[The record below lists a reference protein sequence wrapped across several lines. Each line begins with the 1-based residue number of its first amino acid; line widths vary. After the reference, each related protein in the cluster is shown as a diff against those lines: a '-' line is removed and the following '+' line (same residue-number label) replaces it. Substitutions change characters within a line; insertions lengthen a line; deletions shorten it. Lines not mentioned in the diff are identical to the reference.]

1 MSDQSP
7 SRPLSP
13 HIQIYRWTL
22 TMMLSI
28 LHRATGVALYA
39 GSALLAW
46 WLMATASGPEAY
58 ALVRDI
64 SGSLI
69 GRLVLFGYSWALFHH
84 MFGGV
89 RHFIWDTGRG
99 FDLKNVEIIARATAI
114 APLLLTGLAWV
125 LGYMYL
131 GVWS

>member
-64 SGSLI
+64 SGSGL

-99 FDLKNVEIIARATAI
+99 FDLKDVEIIARATAI

>member
-1 MSDQSP
+1 MSENHRP
-7 SRPLSP
+7 GRFRRISRFIAG
-13 HIQIYRWTL
+13 HDHE
-22 TMMLSI
+22 LSI

-64 SGSLI
+64 SGSWI